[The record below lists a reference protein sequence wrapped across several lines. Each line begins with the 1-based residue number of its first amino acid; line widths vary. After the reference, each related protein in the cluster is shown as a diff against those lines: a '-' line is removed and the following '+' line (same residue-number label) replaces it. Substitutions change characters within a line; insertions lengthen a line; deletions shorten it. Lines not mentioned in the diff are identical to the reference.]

1 MERPKNEKTEARG
14 FICFEV
20 IMLGYLGGTECLVFS
35 LLLVKTVLAL
45 SGVVVGE
52 VPF

>member
-1 MERPKNEKTEARG
+1 MGRTKNERIKARG

-20 IMLGYLGGTECLVFS
+20 IMLGYLRVVFS
-35 LLLVKTVLAL
+35 LLLVKSVLAL
-45 SGVVVGE
+45 SGLVVGE